1 MKTMR
6 CFCTYALQNKLFP
19 QQILCILHIASSFV
33 RPFRIHQFPI
43 KKWGPPSDRSLRIM
57 RHILPLRQIY
67 HHNLMQLT
75 RDSNAQVGLNS
86 NQTIKELNRYKTR
99 VAILQHE
106 LNHTEKDL
114 RKYQTRV
121 EILQHELNQRAQELE
136 KYHRRI
142 QILQDLVSIQKSQS
156 QINDFEEDNR
166 RLSEIVE
173 QLRSKIFFL
182 EHQTLKSVTEE
193 NSALQHVL
201 QKKDALLK
209 QEREKSE
216 QDQRNWERDLY
227 NANQEVLKVESS
239 LFAMEKEIKARQQQW
254 DQQELVLQRIIE
266 KERNFNRRIKEKLR
280 ATRNERQP
288 VFRGSNATQ
297 LSNEAGTLQS
307 EHLKQAAIDMEE
319 KWRKAL
325 QQNLDWEQ
333 SNSKQRAQLREQEET
348 ISELKSTIHLQD
360 RNIRQTEEKLEKVL
374 LEMAASSTKN
384 AREIRMIQQ
393 EKEKLEELL
402 KREKEY
408 LPTKIDIKS
417 LQKEEKVTPTNDSM
431 TLKVSLTEKRNA
443 DQKQGILEEDSFS
456 GIARI
461 SKTARVQN
469 FFRWLKAK
477 ATFKRFR
484 KFNV

>member
-1 MKTMR
+1 
-6 CFCTYALQNKLFP
+6 
-19 QQILCILHIASSFV
+19 
-33 RPFRIHQFPI
+33 
-43 KKWGPPSDRSLRIM
+43 M
-57 RHILPLRQIY
+57 RHIVPLRQIY
-67 HHNLMQLT
+67 HHNLMQLISN
-75 RDSNAQVGLNS
+75 SNAQVGLNS
-86 NQTIKELNRYKTR
+86 NQTMKELNRYKTR

-114 RKYQTRV
+114 RKYHTRV
-121 EILQHELNQRAQELE
+121 EILQHELNQRAQELQ

-142 QILQDLVSIQKSQS
+142 QILQDSVSSQKNQP
-156 QINDFEEDNR
+156 QINDFEEDNN

-173 QLRSKIFFL
+173 QLRSKIFLL
-182 EHQTLKSVTEE
+182 EHQTLKSVTDE
-193 NSALQHVL
+193 NSALQHAL
-201 QKKDALLK
+201 QNKDALLK

-216 QDQRNWERDLY
+216 RDRRSWEKDLY

-288 VFRGSNATQ
+288 IFRGSNATQ
-297 LSNEAGTLQS
+297 LSNDAAVLQS
-307 EHLKQAAIDMEE
+307 EQLKVAAIDMEE

-325 QQNLDWEQ
+325 QQNLDWERT
-333 SNSKQRAQLREQEET
+333 NSKQQTQLREQEEN
-348 ISELKSTIHLQD
+348 ISELKSIIDLQD
-360 RNIRQTEEKLEKVL
+360 RKIRHKEEKLEKVL

-402 KREKEY
+402 KREKEH
-408 LPTKIDIKS
+408 LPTKIDIKY
-417 LQKEEKVTPTNDSM
+417 LQNDEKITPKNNSM
-431 TLKVSLTEKRNA
+431 TLKVSLAEKHYA
-443 DQKQGILEEDSFS
+443 YQKQSILEEDSFS
-456 GIARI
+456 GNTQI

-484 KFNV
+484 KFNK